1 MTAQLQRVLD
11 QLDEQDIAI
20 AWQAGLSYPLF
31 WAVLGFVLNSL
42 VFIGPLI
49 VSAFLFAIGL
59 LTSATAL
66 GAFLPAAIYYGI
78 HLIEGNAVAPVAV
91 GRDLDIPAFF
101 VFASFVF
108 GLWGPLG
115 AILSTPILIVAAVLR
130 DGISNYHLAED
141 KAVADTASQKDLN
154 YQ

>member
-1 MTAQLQRVLD
+1 M
-11 QLDEQDIAI
+11 
-20 AWQAGLSYPLF
+20 
-31 WAVLGFVLNSL
+31 
-42 VFIGPLI
+42 FIGPFI
-49 VSAFLFAIGL
+49 VSAFLFGTGL
-59 LTSATAL
+59 FLTSATAL

-78 HLIEGNAVAPVAV
+78 HLIEGNAVTPVAV
-91 GRDLDIPAFF
+91 GRGLDIPAFF

-108 GLWGPLG
+108 ELWLWGPLG

-130 DGISNYHLAED
+130 DAITSYHLAED